1 MTRRTSLLLVI
12 LAAFAW
18 RVHALAQQSL
28 WRDEVDAIYFA
39 TRELSETLRMFL
51 SPGQNG
57 PLYFLALRPWFGWVG
72 SSEFALRYPSAM
84 AGTLGVVL
92 VWQVGRTLLPLRPAS
107 VTQFRGRQLPGNES
121 ISRWGRAVMLSGTK
135 HLSAAT
141 GDPRETLRSAQ
152 GDKPRKGASTHA
164 PIPKC
169 APGYS
174 FPAAQDG
181 AALLAALFFAFN
193 PYQLWY
199 SQEGKMY
206 TLITVLVLPA
216 TWWWLEG
223 ISRGGLRPWPAYWL
237 AVTLGMYTHLL
248 LILLFPL
255 HLFWFVSAW
264 PAARSHWRGYG
275 LALAGLT
282 LPYLPMVWW
291 QWHMLTAGVKLTG
304 FSFTP
309 LDEMARSLL
318 YNHSRGFMPPDDL
331 AWIAPL
337 FFLGGAG
344 VVLGVGE
351 LAAHTPHT
359 GLTLVPWRRFALLLS
374 WLLLPVAG
382 IYGLSLRQP
391 IFTDRYVIWIAPA
404 LMLLLALGVVVVYR
418 HAGAL
423 GRLFAAALVVYVV
436 GFWLYAGWQQ
446 KTESTK
452 YDLRGGVTYI
462 AARRSPEALLILQI
476 PHMEYAYR
484 YYTSDFG
491 PRPFTGSDARLGAW
505 MGGLWTNHGRP
516 DEAAQEDV
524 DRQMR
529 RQTAGHSDVWVM
541 RSEVEMWDQR
551 HLMDAWLQQ
560 HGTLVEQ
567 ADFHGVQVRRYRL
580 AP

>member
-1 MTRRTSLLLVI
+1 MTRRAFLLLVI

-92 VWQVGRTLLPLRPAS
+92 VWQVGRKLLPLRPAPG
-107 VTQFRGRQLPGNES
+107 VQPRGG
-121 ISRWGRAVMLSGTK
+121 
-135 HLSAAT
+135 HLL
-141 GDPRETLRSAQ
+141 DRSL
-152 GDKPRKGASTHA
+152 TT
-164 PIPKC
+164 
-169 APGYS
+169 
-174 FPAAQDG
+174 AQDG

-216 TWWWLEG
+216 IWWWLEG
-223 ISRGGLRPWPAYWL
+223 ISRGGLRPWLAYWL

-255 HLFWFVSAW
+255 HLLWFVSAW

-291 QWHMLTAGVKLTG
+291 QWRMLTSSAKLTG

-309 LDEMARSLL
+309 LSEMARTLL
-318 YNHSRGFMPPDDL
+318 YNHSRGFMPPENP
-331 AWIAPL
+331 AWLAPL

-344 VVLGVGE
+344 VVLGIGE
-351 LAAHTPHT
+351 LAAQTPRV
-359 GLTLVPWRRFALLLS
+359 GLTLAPWRRFVLLLS

-418 HAGAL
+418 HAGTL
-423 GRLFAAALVVYVV
+423 GRLLAGVLVVYVV

-452 YDLRGGVTYI
+452 YDLRGGVQYI

-505 MGGLWTNHGRP
+505 MGGLWTNHGWADDATR
-516 DEAAQEDV
+516 EDV

-529 RQTAGHSDVWVM
+529 RQTAGYNDVWVM
-541 RSEVEMWDQR
+541 RSEVEMWDRR

-580 AP
+580 EP